1 MLPLRAL
8 CRRTAARAR
17 RRAIVRWFALR
28 LELVVCLFL
37 GAVCA
42 DSAVAFADL
51 GAWRACAGW
60 VGLLLAQ
67 VYFAFR
73 AAWLLESWPARVS
86 L

>member
-1 MLPLRAL
+1 MLPLRAF
-8 CRRTAARAR
+8 CRRSALRAR
-17 RRAIVRWFALR
+17 RRAVCRWYALR

-42 DSAVAFADL
+42 DASVAFADRD
-51 GAWRACAGW
+51 AWLACAGC
-60 VGLLLAQ
+60 VVLLLAE

-73 AAWLLESWPARVS
+73 AASLLERWPLRVC

>member
-8 CRRTAARAR
+8 CRRSAARAR
-17 RRAIVRWFALR
+17 RRAIWCWFAFR
-28 LELVVCLFL
+28 AELVVCLFL

-42 DSAVAFADL
+42 DAAVAFADRD
-51 GAWRACAGW
+51 AWLACAGC
-60 VGLLLAQ
+60 VVLLLAE

-73 AAWLLESWPARVS
+73 AASLLARWPARVC